1 MDIKTQKSRG
11 RPKLDR
17 KDSSSIRVE
26 FQNSEQRA
34 IYYRLG
40 DGNISKGIRKA
51 ADLLAAALKG
61 VF

>member
-1 MDIKTQKSRG
+1 MDIKPTKRTG
-11 RPKLDR
+11 RPKLEKSDA
-17 KDSSSIRVE
+17 SQIHVE
-26 FQNSEQRA
+26 LHSREQRA

>member
-1 MDIKTQKSRG
+1 MDIKTVKSPG
-11 RPKLDR
+11 RPKLE
-17 KDSSSIRVE
+17 KSEPSAVHVE
-26 FQNSEQRA
+26 FHSREQRM

-40 DGNISKGIRKA
+40 DGNISRGIRKA

>member
-1 MDIKTQKSRG
+1 MDTKMKKSPG

-17 KDSSSIRVE
+17 QDASSIRVE

-40 DGNISKGIRKA
+40 DGNISRGIRKA